1 MLARRGRLGV
11 EERVHRIRAFFW
23 AAGTT
28 LSPAQNKKTKE
39 GKQLPSSDIS
49 ARGIHTFR
57 RANAFP
63 SFPPPWTTCHT
74 KPSLAAVGLSA
85 GYADVCI
92 APFDLAR
99 LCAAPNG
106 APLAKRDAALR
117 ATAPRAAM
125 PGLRRPADCKHA
137 CEEPQLHQLG
147 QLVGVGCLPAERGVA
162 AHLRL
167 PAELLQSRARLRRRR
182 LLRAHTASAAAAAT
196 CAAVFSEP
204 PPRGQRLPVVPRP
217 AVGRV
222 TAARSELRRAD
233 EQHAMV
239 DEPALPPQ
247 PDVA

>member
-1 MLARRGRLGV
+1 MQNTILGARVLRDV
-11 EERVHRIRAFFW
+11 D
-23 AAGTT
+23 
-28 LSPAQNKKTKE
+28 LS
-39 GKQLPSSDIS
+39 
-49 ARGIHTFR
+49 
-57 RANAFP
+57 
-63 SFPPPWTTCHT
+63 
-74 KPSLAAVGLSA
+74 
-85 GYADVCI
+85 VCI
-92 APFDLAR
+92 APVDLAR

-137 CEEPQLHQLG
+137 GAEPQLHQLG

-196 CAAVFSEP
+196 CAG
-204 PPRGQRLPVVPRP
+204 GQRLPVVPRP

>member
-1 MLARRGRLGV
+1 MMIRPYALSYLILRDNKTRTVKYPIEKTILGV
-11 EERVHRIRAFFW
+11 TRRDVVERA
-23 AAGTT
+23 
-28 LSPAQNKKTKE
+28 S
-39 GKQLPSSDIS
+39 
-49 ARGIHTFR
+49 
-57 RANAFP
+57 
-63 SFPPPWTTCHT
+63 
-74 KPSLAAVGLSA
+74 
-85 GYADVCI
+85 VCV
-92 APFDLAR
+92 APVDLAR

-106 APLAKRDAALR
+106 APLSKRDAALR
-117 ATAPRAAM
+117 AATPGAAM
-125 PGLRRPADCKHA
+125 PGLRRPADHQHA
-137 CEEPQLHQLG
+137 GAEPQLHQLG

-162 AHLRL
+162 ADLRL

-196 CAAVFSEP
+196 CAAIFSEP
-204 PPRGQRLPVVPRP
+204 PPRGQRLPGVPRP